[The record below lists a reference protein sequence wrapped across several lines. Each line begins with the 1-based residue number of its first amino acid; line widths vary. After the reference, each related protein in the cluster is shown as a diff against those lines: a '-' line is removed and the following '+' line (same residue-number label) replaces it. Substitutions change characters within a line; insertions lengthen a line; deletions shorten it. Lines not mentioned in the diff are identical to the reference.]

1 MACRLA
7 SVSAL
12 CVLCLVSMSPAN
24 AQTQIRNFNL
34 NCGLIGKF
42 VRYPPHLQ
50 HCKALAHCSDAR
62 TCPRKRGVRK
72 IPELA
77 LTVPDELEDE
87 TGTSPPDTSVPGDVN
102 DPDTGQPGSPSP
114 SQPGNQ
120 DSLGAR
126 AGAQVSARAGGTNL
140 GAGGGASIG
149 SGSDGSASASV
160 GGNAGAGGALGGVG
174 VGAGGSLG
182 VGGL

>member
-12 CVLCLVSMSPAN
+12 CVLSLVTMSPAN

-87 TGTSPPDTSVPGDVN
+87 TGTSPPDTSVPGDIN
-102 DPDTGQPGSPSP
+102 DPDTGQPGSP

-140 GAGGGASIG
+140 GAEGGASIG

-160 GGNAGAGGALGGVG
+160 GGNAVAGGALGGVG
-174 VGAGGSLG
+174 VGAQGSLG

>member
-102 DPDTGQPGSPSP
+102 DPDTGQPGSPSQP
-114 SQPGNQ
+114 SNQ